1 MRREAVTA
9 ARKFGLGAMSDA
21 DSSRLLDADDG
32 TDHDHDSGDEP
43 LGEVDTR
50 AWGAA
55 ALGAGIS
62 LPAGHRALRR
72 HPGLT
77 DRRGSFQRTARIRT
91 RSPKRAALEEA
102 DDAAL

>member
-1 MRREAVTA
+1 
-9 ARKFGLGAMSDA
+9 MSDA

-62 LPAGHRALRR
+62 LLLVIALYVATQ
-72 HPGLT
+72 G
-77 DRRGSFQRTARIRT
+77 
-91 RSPKRAALEEA
+91 
-102 DDAAL
+102 